1 MELITTQI
9 ISENQKLEFDIH
21 EKPPIGNDEKLSLNA
36 LFIKNSTSL
45 KRGSFKPFKKGIL
58 KKNNQLLKSEYVFT
72 QDEEAM
78 LKNLIYILG
87 LNVTDISEF
96 LIKTSNFLNKD
107 PTSKFKIKRNI
118 KNS

>member
-1 MELITTQI
+1 
-9 ISENQKLEFDIH
+9 
-21 EKPPIGNDEKLSLNA
+21 
-36 LFIKNSTSL
+36 
-45 KRGSFKPFKKGIL
+45 
-58 KKNNQLLKSEYVFT
+58 
-72 QDEEAM
+72 M